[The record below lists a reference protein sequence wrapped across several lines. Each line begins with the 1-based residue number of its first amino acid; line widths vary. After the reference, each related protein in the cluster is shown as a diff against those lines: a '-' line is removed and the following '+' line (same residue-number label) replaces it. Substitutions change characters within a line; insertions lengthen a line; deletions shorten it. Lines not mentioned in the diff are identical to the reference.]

1 VSERSH
7 PSEWQGGLPL
17 PPNFRKLSFSERRTL
32 LGELASRSGKEEAQF
47 DDDFLGLKRPD
58 IADSLVESAI
68 GYLPVPFGV
77 ASGFIID
84 GRAVSVPMAVEEPSV
99 IAAATYA
106 ARLVAG
112 EGGFTTW
119 ATPPE
124 MVAHV
129 YIEGAR
135 PEGASAVLAG
145 RGELGRRLEP
155 QLESM
160 RARGGGLRAI
170 GVDQLAE
177 LGLLRVSITIDVRDA
192 MGANLLNTA
201 AESLAPLLEELTG
214 GTAIM
219 KILTNE
225 ASGRRA
231 GASLAIPVD
240 RLRRGALSGSE
251 SARRIVLASEI
262 ARVDPSRAVT
272 HNKGVMNGIS
282 ALALATGNDTR
293 GIEAAVH
300 RYASRDGVYRGVTR
314 FELAGG
320 MLQGRIEIPLPMAAT
335 GGSVGFQAATAFA
348 LELLGH
354 PDGPTLSR
362 IAAAVGLGQ
371 NFAALFALVTDGIQK
386 GHMRLHA
393 ARLALQAG
401 AAGDEIREVARM
413 ISESGRFTREEA
425 VRILS
430 QAHGRQGAGE

>member
-1 VSERSH
+1 VSGTP
-7 PSEWQGGLPL
+7 PSEWHGGLPL
-17 PPNFRKLSFSERRTL
+17 PPNFRKLSFAERRTL
-32 LGELASRSGKEEAQF
+32 LLELASGAGVEEAQF
-47 DDDFLGLKRPD
+47 DDDLLGLGRSD
-58 IADSLVESAI
+58 VADSLVESAI

-84 GRAVSVPMAVEEPSV
+84 GHPVSVPMAVEEPSV

-129 YIEGAR
+129 YLEGAR
-135 PEGASAVLAG
+135 PDGASAVLAG
-145 RGELGRRLEP
+145 RTEIEHCLEP
-155 QLESM
+155 LLESM

-170 GVDQLAE
+170 GADSIAE
-177 LGLLRVSITIDVRDA
+177 LALLRVSVTIDVQDA

-201 AESLAPLLEELTG
+201 AESIAPLLEKLTG

-231 GASLAIPVD
+231 GASLAIPVE
-240 RLRRGALSGSE
+240 RLRRGALSGDE
-251 SARRIVLASEI
+251 SARRIVLASDI
-262 ARVDPSRAVT
+262 ARFDSSRAVT

-314 FELAGG
+314 YEVSGG
-320 MLQGRIEIPLPMAAT
+320 VLRGRIEIPLPMATT

-401 AAGDEIREVARM
+401 AAGDEIREVGRRIA
-413 ISESGRFTREEA
+413 EGGRFTRDEA

-430 QAHGRQGAGE
+430 QLHERQGAGE